1 MPDCNPCPYCGQ
13 PMPDDTVGTE
23 VRHMTEQHPDIVE
36 ARLTKAGFVRIDGE
50 LVDTLASDD

>member
-13 PMPDDTVGTE
+13 LMPDDTIRTE
-23 VRHMTEQHPDIVE
+23 VLHMTAQHPDIVE
-36 ARLTKAGFVRIDGE
+36 ANLAKVGFVRIDGQ